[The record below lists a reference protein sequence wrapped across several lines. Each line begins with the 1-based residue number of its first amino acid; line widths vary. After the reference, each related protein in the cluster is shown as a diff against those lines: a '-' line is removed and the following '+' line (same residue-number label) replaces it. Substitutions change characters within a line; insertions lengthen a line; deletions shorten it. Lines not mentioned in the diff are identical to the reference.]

1 MSNSDTD
8 YIIEQLQIIRRETHE
23 NNIML
28 KSIIRYLTME
38 AANADNENI
47 NDFGRNV
54 FANLISGM
62 IDINRFNKR

>member
-1 MSNSDTD
+1 MSNSDAD
-8 YIIEQLQIIRRETHE
+8 YIIEQLQIIKRETHE

-38 AANADNENI
+38 AANADSENI